1 MWRDVK
7 YAARSLLK
15 APAFAAIS
23 ILTLALGIGVVVT
36 VFSAVNAVLLKPL
49 PLMQDQDRLVS
60 LEHYVKNVGADHDV
74 GFDYPSVVDARKQLT
89 TIEGLGITED
99 MTMIVSDGEKPERYL
114 GAAVQADLF
123 NSLGVKPILGRSFR
137 LEENAPSA
145 APVVLLGYNLWQER
159 YGGRRDVVG
168 QTIQVNGL
176 VATVVGVMPKEWR
189 YPEVADLWLPLRMT
203 EKENPRA
210 SFDFTPVGRL
220 RKGATLAQANA
231 ELALFAKNLE
241 RAHPDVYEGSS
252 FRAVPMRDEVTKD
265 SRTLTLL
272 LMGAVLFV
280 QLIACANVANLLL
293 ARGATRT
300 KEFGIR
306 VALGAGRARVVRQLL
321 VESALIGFLGSV
333 GGLLFAVWGIDL
345 MLSLIPVPL
354 PYWLQITLDGRVIL
368 FAIAAGLVSSLF
380 FGLLPALR
388 VSRPNLVEVLKEGGR
403 SSAGGSRGQRMRDYL
418 VVAEV
423 AIALVLLIGAGLLMR
438 SFLNY
443 QRADVGIATKDIL
456 TFRVGLPE
464 AQFPDKQVT
473 NRFFERLIPALDAV
487 PGVQSAGATNRLP
500 TSGSGVY
507 VFTLEGE
514 PPPKNLQDARTA
526 SIVTITP
533 GYLETLRIPLLRG
546 RDFST
551 DDKDGKP
558 LVALIDQRTADK
570 LFPGQNPIGKRFA
583 QIEIAGGPAAKWIEI
598 VGVTGNVV
606 YDRLT
611 NKHLRPTFYFTRA
624 QTPQNFM
631 SIVLRT
637 DGAPAAFANLARQAV
652 LSVNKEIPI
661 YNVKLMTEVV
671 KESYWDRVFFGTL
684 FSAFAVLA
692 LFLASIGLYG
702 VMSYSVRQRT
712 QEIGVRMAL
721 GAQTRDVLSLV
732 TGAGLK
738 LIGLGLV
745 IGLTVA
751 YFLLQLLRGSL
762 EQISAHD
769 PLTFV
774 ALPLLLLFVG
784 LLACYL
790 PARSATRLDPV
801 EALRYE

>member
-7 YAARSLLK
+7 FAFRSLLK
-15 APAFAAIS
+15 APAFAIIS

-36 VFSAVNAVLLKPL
+36 VFSAVDAVLIKPL
-49 PLMQDQDRLVS
+49 PLMQGQDRLVAIN
-60 LEHYVKNVGADHDV
+60 HYVEKLGADRDV
-74 GFDYPSVVDARKQLT
+74 GFDYPGLVDARRQLRSVT
-89 TIEGLGITED
+89 GLGISED
-99 MTMIVSDGEKPERYL
+99 RTMIVGGGEKPERYL
-114 GAAVQADLF
+114 GAGVQADLF
-123 NSLGVKPILGRSFR
+123 DTLGVKPILGRSFR
-137 LEENAPSA
+137 LEENEADAPL
-145 APVVLLGYNLWQER
+145 VVLLGYDLWQDR
-159 YGGRRDVVG
+159 YGGRREVVG
-168 QTIQVNGL
+168 QTLQINGV
-176 VATVVGVMPKEWR
+176 VATIVGVMPKGWR
-189 YPEVADLWLPLRMT
+189 YPEEADLWTPLRLT
-203 EKENPRA
+203 EKDYSR
-210 SFDFTPVGRL
+210 STFDFSPIGRL
-220 RKGATLAQANA
+220 KKGATLAELNA
-231 ELALFAKNLE
+231 ELALFATNLK
-241 RAHPDVYEGSS
+241 RQYPDIYEGSS
-252 FRAVPMRDEVTKD
+252 FRAVPMRDEVTRD
-265 SRTLTLL
+265 SRNLTLL

-306 VALGAGRARVVRQLL
+306 VALGAGRGRVVRQLL
-321 VESALIGFLGSV
+321 VESGLIGLLGSA

-354 PYWLQITLDGRVIL
+354 PYWLHIALDYRVIL
-368 FAIAAGLVSSLF
+368 FAIATGLVSSLL
-380 FGLLPALR
+380 FGLLPALKI
-388 VSRPNLVEVLKEGGR
+388 SRPNLTDVLKEGGR
-403 SSAGGSRGQRMRDYL
+403 SSAGGARGQRLRDYL

-443 QRADVGIATKDIL
+443 QRTDVGVTTKNVL
-456 TFRVGLPE
+456 TFRVGLPT
-464 AQFPDKQVT
+464 AQFPAPKVAAQ
-473 NRFFERLIPALDAV
+473 FFERLIPTLDAIT
-487 PGVQSAGATNRLP
+487 GVKSAGATKRLP
-500 TSGSGVY
+500 TGGSGVY
-507 VFTLEGE
+507 LFRLEGE
-514 PPPKNLQDARTA
+514 AMPKSLQDARTA
-526 SIVTITP
+526 SIVTISP
-533 GYLETLRIPLLRG
+533 GYLETLQVPLLRG
-546 RDFST
+546 RDFSPN
-551 DDKDGKP
+551 DKEGAP
-558 LVALIDQRTADK
+558 LVALIDSRTAGT
-570 LFPGQNPIGKRFA
+570 LFPGQNPIGKRLA
-583 QIEIAGGPAAKWIEI
+583 QLGVDGKGEKWIQI
-598 VGVTGNVV
+598 VGVTGNVI

-611 NKHLRPTFYFTRA
+611 NKHLRPTFYFPLA
-624 QTPQNFM
+624 QSPENFM

-637 DGAPAAFANLARQAV
+637 DGAAAAFANLARQAV

-661 YNVKLMTEVV
+661 YNVKLLSDVV

-684 FSAFAVLA
+684 FSAFAILA

-732 TGAGLK
+732 TFAGLR

-745 IGLTVA
+745 IGLTGA

-769 PLTFV
+769 PLTF
-774 ALPLLLLFVG
+774 ALLPLLLLFVG
-784 LLACYL
+784 LVACYL